1 MQLTFTSRA
10 LDRVVT
16 LADIARLKPT
26 ELRELHA
33 ELTMAVQA
41 MDEKVQETKELERA
55 SGIAADEDWLHR
67 VKKKRRVC
75 VTLAAQVNQA
85 LSTGES
91 SFEYVYRFKL
101 EELLLEE
108 LGDETLREIKG
119 EAMQF
124 ALASHP
130 QAIPAA

>member
-10 LDRVVT
+10 LNRVVN
-16 LADIARLKPT
+16 LADIARLT
-26 ELRELHA
+26 AAELRELHA

-85 LSTGES
+85 LNCGNS

-101 EELLLEE
+101 EQLLLEE
-108 LGDETLREIKG
+108 LGDDTLREIKS

-130 QAIPAA
+130 QATPVA

>member
-10 LDRVVT
+10 LNRVVT
-16 LADIARLKPT
+16 LGDIARLSAA
-26 ELRELHA
+26 ELRDLHA

-75 VTLAAQVNQA
+75 VALAAQVNQA
-85 LSTGES
+85 LSAGNS
-91 SFEYVYRFKL
+91 SFEYVYRFKF
-101 EELLLEE
+101 EQLLLEE
-108 LGDETLREIKG
+108 LGEEALREIKG

-124 ALASHP
+124 ALANRP
-130 QAIPAA
+130 QATPAA